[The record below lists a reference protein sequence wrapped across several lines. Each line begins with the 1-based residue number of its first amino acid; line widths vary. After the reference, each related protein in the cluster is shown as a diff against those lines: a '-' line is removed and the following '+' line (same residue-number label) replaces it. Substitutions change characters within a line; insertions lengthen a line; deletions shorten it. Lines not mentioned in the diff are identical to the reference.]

1 MRMAVGCGR
10 TATDVLLQALA
21 AHDPG
26 LHDHV
31 REVAEFARAVAWM
44 LALGDEDREVVGRA
58 GELHDIGKLAIP
70 EEILTKRGPLGPDE
84 EEHLRQ
90 HTLIGESIV
99 AAVPALRPVAALV
112 RASHQRWDGRG
123 YPDGLRGEAIPLG
136 ARIVGVCDAFS
147 AMRAARPYGAVRS
160 EAEAMFELRRCAG
173 SQFDPVVV
181 RAFCTARRAA
191 PVPA

>member
-1 MRMAVGCGR
+1 MAAGCGR
-10 TATDVLLQALA
+10 TATDVLLGALA
-21 AHDPG
+21 AHDPS
-26 LHDHV
+26 LHEHV
-31 REVAEFARAVAWM
+31 REVAELAHAVAWL

-70 EEILTKRGPLGPDE
+70 EEILTTRGPLGPDE
-84 EEHLRQ
+84 EDHMRR

-99 AAVPALRPVAALV
+99 AATPALGPVAALV
-112 RASHQRWDGRG
+112 RASHERWDGSG

-136 ARIVGVCDAFS
+136 ARILAVCDAFS

-173 SQFDPVVV
+173 TQFDPGVV
-181 RAFCTARRAA
+181 RAFCAARRAA
-191 PVPA
+191 PVTA